1 MGMPNSQLQI
11 LAAIENE
18 LQEDPSLAAAFSAFT
33 SATQDADIPAA
44 EQLGTPD
51 SLPGWRTSRS
61 MGLPTFL
68 GQPLVALVAFAAF
81 AAAAVLIALAALFAA
96 APGGGRHRCEP
107 VDPAFRTGRE
117 ATCVPLGP
125 RGRFRLTHLSPL
137 KGHA

>member
-1 MGMPNSQLQI
+1 MGLPNSQLQI

-18 LQEDPSLAAAFSAFT
+18 LQEDPSLAAVFSAFT
-33 SATQDADIPAA
+33 GATQDADMPAA

-51 SLPGWRTSRS
+51 SLPGWRTSRR
-61 MGLPTFL
+61 MGLPTIL
-68 GQPLVALVAFAAF
+68 GQPLVALLAF
-81 AAAAVLIALAALFAA
+81 AAAVLIALAALFVA

-107 VDPAFRTGRE
+107 VDPAFRMGRE

-125 RGRFRLTHLSPL
+125 GGRFRLTHLSPL